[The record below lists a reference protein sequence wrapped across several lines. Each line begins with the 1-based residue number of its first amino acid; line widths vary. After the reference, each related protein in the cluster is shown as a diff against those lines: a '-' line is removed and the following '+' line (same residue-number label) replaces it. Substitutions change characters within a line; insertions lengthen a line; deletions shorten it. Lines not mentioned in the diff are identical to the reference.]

1 MRGKAL
7 RYMVTGATG
16 FIGGALARELRRA
29 GHDVVA
35 LVRNPERA
43 AHLAQLGVELQPGD
57 ITQKETL
64 LQPMRGVD
72 GLFHV
77 AGWYE
82 TGAQD
87 TSRAERINIQG
98 TRNVLETMRDLGI
111 PKGVYTSTVG
121 VFSDTRGRLVDETYR
136 RGGPWLTVYDWS
148 KWKAHYEVAEPM
160 IREGLPLVIVQPG
173 LVYGPGDTSMVH
185 RGLLLYLQRKLYMAP
200 KKTAYCF
207 GYIDDIAQGHCLAME
222 KGRTGESYILAGPY
236 ASFIEFLELAER
248 ITGVPAPHWHPSPW
262 VLRTAATFA
271 QLVGAVVPLPQMY
284 RYESLRVMAG
294 ITYAASSAKAE
305 SELGWHARPLEEGLR
320 PTLAACM
327 RELGMQ
333 S

>member
-1 MRGKAL
+1 
-7 RYMVTGATG
+7 MVTGATG

-35 LVRNPERA
+35 LVRDPARA
-43 AHLAQLGVELQPGD
+43 GDLARFGVELEPGD

-82 TGAQD
+82 TGAHD

-98 TRNVLETMRDLGI
+98 TRNVLETMRDLAI

-121 VFSDTRGRLVDETYR
+121 VFSDTGGRLVDESYR

-160 IREGLPLVIVQPG
+160 IRAGLPLVIVQPG

-185 RGLLLYLQRKLYMAP
+185 RGLLLYLQRKLRLAP

-207 GYIDDIAQGHCLAME
+207 SYIDDIADGHWLAMD
-222 KGRTGESYILAGPY
+222 KGRIGESYILAGPY
-236 ASFIEFLELAER
+236 TTFRDFFEIAER
-248 ITGVPAPHWHPSPW
+248 ITGIPAPRWQPSPW
-262 VLRTAATFA
+262 VMRTAATFS
-271 QLVGAVVPLPQMY
+271 QLVGALVPLPQMY

-305 SELGWHARPLEEGLR
+305 RELGWCARSLEEGLR
-320 PTLAACM
+320 PTLEACM

-333 S
+333 T